1 MNTTQYDKLLDLVN
15 DYKRAKNNWM
25 DCAILLAESLASS
38 KHPATSKQ
46 TAAAEKFA
54 ELLQQEQNK

>member
-1 MNTTQYDKLLDLVN
+1 MNTDKYDKLLDLVN
-15 DYKRAKNNWM
+15 DYKRSKNNWM
-25 DCAILLAESLASS
+25 DCAILLAESLADS

-46 TAAAEKFA
+46 SAAAAVFA